1 MEAKIRELEIQAELN
16 EEARAQKV
24 DNILATIPSESTV
37 NECTQSYLEKSNKIK
52 EITLAGKTATSSIAA
67 SSESGAAN
75 IYNEL
80 AKAVKTISASRE
92 SAIATIDNCFD
103 NTQVYQQ
110 IANARSKAMNN
121 IADKATAV
129 LDGIRAA
136 DPSLQNQTTS
146 DNDDIDTASSPG

>member
-1 MEAKIRELEIQAELN
+1 L
-16 EEARAQKV
+16 
-24 DNILATIPSESTV
+24 
-37 NECTQSYLEKSNKIK
+37 
-52 EITLAGKTATSSIAA
+52 
-67 SSESGAAN
+67 ESGAAN
-75 IYNEL
+75 IRNEL

-92 SAIATIDNCFD
+92 SAIATIDNRFD
-103 NTQVYQQ
+103 NTQAYQQ

-146 DNDDIDTASSPG
+146 DNDDIDTASSPGENF